1 MRWEWVRRLGK
12 QKRTERKR
20 FAIAGCGV
28 CSCQFTDTWAR
39 MEGEERELGWRVHI
53 ITHSWTVCV
62 CHPERGDKEKR
73 KAVCWFYQKYC
84 VTTRCPS
91 PQYNLSNVASSLTK
105 CHKITVDVAAK
116 MSGDSRVFCRLP
128 SPPRSVILLWD
139 QYSRNSKILWL
150 GTCA

>member
-12 QKRTERKR
+12 QKRTTEGKR

-84 VTTRCPS
+84 VTTRCLS

-105 CHKITVDVAAK
+105 CHKITWYCSKDFWRQQ
-116 MSGDSRVFCRLP
+116 SFLL
-128 SPPRSVILLWD
+128 SPKSRSVILLWD